1 MSLKFEKILPNKT
14 QINALYLILKNRN
27 YSISHKLLPSFEEH
41 NTFVKKNPYL
51 AWYLI
56 QKENLLIGNVYLNND
71 NSIGINLINNI
82 EHSDLIE
89 IIGFI
94 KKSHTPL
101 PPIKSIRRDEFFI
114 NAPSNNKQLI
124 KILKDL
130 KKKEIQRSFLV

>member
-27 YSISHKLLPSFEEH
+27 YSISHKFLPNFEEH
-41 NTFVKKNPYL
+41 ESFVKQNPYI

-56 QKENLLIGNVYLNND
+56 QKENLFIGNVYLNND
-71 NSIGINLINNI
+71 NSIGINLVNDFKD
-82 EHSDLIE
+82 SDLVE

-94 KKSHTPL
+94 KKNHKPL

-114 NAPSNNKQLI
+114 NVPSSNKHLI
-124 KILKDL
+124 KTLKDL
-130 KKKEIQRSFLV
+130 NKKEIQLTFLV